1 MIEFMCALNCDWV
14 THLCYCQY
22 APRIKLLHVL
32 AFYFLLCDLFIFKL
46 MCAPFSIWRNFVSF
60 FSFLYEHFI
69 VRLSWLDG
77 NDDEDDSRVVRCAVV
92 VLSSIARSICEWNME
107 CCFNFDNNSNT
118 ISNRFYFRN
127 DCKFNF
133 LPTLMHALALQP
145 ESVAYDEH
153 I

>member
-22 APRIKLLHVL
+22 TPRIKFLHVL
-32 AFYFLLCDLFIFKL
+32 VLVFILRFIYNQLDVRFVFDLSKFWYFL
-46 MCAPFSIWRNFVSF
+46 
-60 FSFLYEHFI
+60 FLYEHFI
-69 VRLSWLDG
+69 VRLSWLNG
-77 NDDEDDSRVVRCAVV
+77 NDDEDNSRAVQCAKV

-133 LPTLMHALALQP
+133 LFALALQP
-145 ESVAYDEH
+145 ESAAYDEH